1 MATPSIIYIED
12 NHPSLG
18 YTIGVFGLECL
29 IIFSFLF
36 CCGFCFCRDSGK
48 SSLTTAKVSKF
59 KITKYKD
66 QNIIDES
73 YFKLLIP
80 VKKHSE
86 PATQPATQQVLNT
99 KTDYTK
105 VEQTEEEKNDQ
116 EQVQEECSTNP
127 LSLPVQLEAQTDPVL
142 TTNITNITNI
152 TTITSLVPVQIQQND
167 SFGKKVCR
175 TLSCGYLYK
184 LSSKDVPVLEDIE
197 NKRKKYLL
205 YKFNNFKPEESED
218 MTDFKKS
225 DPFKSLKDFTEI
237 VYNSF
242 DPNEVEIILDVLSPG
257 GSVLDFEEVYSYVN
271 RLTKKGFKITGLC
284 DVLGASGG
292 MMLLAACQ
300 KIVCS
305 EYAQVGSVGVIAV
318 GINYFELAKKMGII
332 QKTFKTGTHKAGFP
346 SGEEFTDEDIKRM
359 NEMMD
364 KTFKMFAKIIQDSR
378 KLTDEEMKDILTAK
392 VYYGNEALEKK
403 LVDQVMLSVD
413 YLNEL
418 EKSGDI
424 YVIKEKKTK
433 KSLLSGI
440 FKLSTISDTF
450 LELRDVFGG
459 NHENSVVLKLE

>member
-1 MATPSIIYIED
+1 
-12 NHPSLG
+12 
-18 YTIGVFGLECL
+18 
-29 IIFSFLF
+29 
-36 CCGFCFCRDSGK
+36 
-48 SSLTTAKVSKF
+48 VSKF
-59 KITKYKD
+59 KITKYKN
-66 QNIIDES
+66 QNITDES

-80 VKKHSE
+80 VKKQAN
-86 PATQPATQQVLNT
+86 PVTQPVVQQVLNT
-99 KTDYTK
+99 KTNPTNVD
-105 VEQTEEEKNDQ
+105 QTEEEGKNDQSQ
-116 EQVQEECSTNP
+116 EQVQE
-127 LSLPVQLEAQTDPVL
+127 Q
-142 TTNITNITNI
+142 
-152 TTITSLVPVQIQQND
+152 VPVQQND
-167 SFGKKVCR
+167 TLGKRLIR
-175 TLSCGYLYK
+175 TLSCGYFYK
-184 LSSKDVPVLEDIE
+184 LVHSKDALVLEDIE
-197 NKRKKYLL
+197 TKRKKYLL

-218 MTDFKKS
+218 MIDFKKS

-242 DPNEVEIILDVLSPG
+242 DPNDVEIILDVLSPG

-318 GINYFELAKKMGII
+318 GINYYELAKKMGII

-346 SGEEFTDEDIKRM
+346 SGEEFTDEDIQRM

-364 KTFKMFAKIIQDSR
+364 KTFKMFAKIVQDSR

-403 LVDQVMLSVD
+403 LVDQVMLSID

-418 EKSGDI
+418 EKSGDV
-424 YVIKEKKTK
+424 YVIKADKTK
-433 KSLLSGI
+433 KSLFNEI

-450 LELRDVFGG
+450 LELKNVIAGKDVIFG
-459 NHENSVVLKLE
+459 NHENRIMVKLE